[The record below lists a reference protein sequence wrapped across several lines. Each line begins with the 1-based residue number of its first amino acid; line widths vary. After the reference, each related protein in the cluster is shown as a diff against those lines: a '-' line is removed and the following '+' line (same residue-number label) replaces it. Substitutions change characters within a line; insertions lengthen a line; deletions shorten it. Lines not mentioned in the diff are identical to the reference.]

1 MRSNILLTITLAIV
15 LAGALPKNAV
25 DAQNCGCAAN
35 LCCSQYGT
43 VALALAL
50 PIAVRDVDKGPVVHL
65 LRLPLLVE
73 VVLLLILSLL
83 VSSTA

>member
-25 DAQNCGCAAN
+25 EAQNCGCAAN
-35 LCCSQYGT
+35 LCCSQFGYCGT
-43 VALALAL
+43 STAYCGKGCRQG
-50 PIAVRDVDKGPVVHL
+50 PCIASPT
-65 LRLPLLVE
+65 PTTLVE